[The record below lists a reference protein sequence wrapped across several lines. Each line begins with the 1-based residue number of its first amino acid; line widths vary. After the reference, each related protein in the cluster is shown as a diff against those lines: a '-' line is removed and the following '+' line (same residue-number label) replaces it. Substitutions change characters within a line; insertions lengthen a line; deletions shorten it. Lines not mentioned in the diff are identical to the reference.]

1 MEIFELFGGIGFI
14 LFILCLFSDEILV
27 FAIMVIMVIVLG
39 IIGYLI
45 FLLICYW
52 MRKDIEKEERKKMEE
67 YQNRYRSQTYPVPR
81 IRKKEQPEP
90 ISDVKDDGNL
100 QLHINKEEKVK
111 KE

>member
-27 FAIMVIMVIVLG
+27 FAIMVIVLG

-52 MRKDIEKEERKKMEE
+52 MRKDIEKEERKKWK
-67 YQNRYRSQTYPVPR
+67 NIKTD
-81 IRKKEQPEP
+81 IDLK
-90 ISDVKDDGNL
+90 
-100 QLHINKEEKVK
+100 HIQFRE
-111 KE
+111 

>member
-27 FAIMVIMVIVLG
+27 FAIMVIVLG

-90 ISDVKDDGNL
+90 ISVVKEDGNL
-100 QLHINKEEKVK
+100 QSYINKEGKVK

>member
-27 FAIMVIMVIVLG
+27 FTIMVIVLG

-52 MRKDIEKEERKKMEE
+52 MRKDIEKEERKKREI
-67 YQNRYRSQTYPVPR
+67 VW
-81 IRKKEQPEP
+81 
-90 ISDVKDDGNL
+90 
-100 QLHINKEEKVK
+100 
-111 KE
+111 